1 MDEIG
6 DSSLFHF
13 RYIQDLKFFLTPNR
27 GITKNDKKSSNLFD

>member
-13 RYIQDLKFFLTPNR
+13 RYIQDLKFFFTPQWGK
-27 GITKNDKKSSNLFD
+27 GILRSEV